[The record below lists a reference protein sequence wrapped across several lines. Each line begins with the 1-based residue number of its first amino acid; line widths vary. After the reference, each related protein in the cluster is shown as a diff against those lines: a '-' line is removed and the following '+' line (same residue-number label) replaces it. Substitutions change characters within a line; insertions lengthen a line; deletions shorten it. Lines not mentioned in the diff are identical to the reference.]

1 MNRTLQLAIAT
12 LSVGLLV
19 LALKLAA
26 FFVTGSVGL
35 YSDALESLV
44 NVGAA
49 IVAIVAIQVAS
60 KPEDANHP
68 FGHTKAEYFSA
79 VAEGILIVAA
89 AASILWEAYDAVRI
103 PPRLEQPSLGIL
115 INLGATGINAAWGII
130 LIRRGRQLRSPALEA
145 DGRHLFT
152 DVVTSVGVV
161 VGILLAIWTATPI
174 LDPIVAA
181 LVALNILWTGW
192 GLIRR
197 SVGGLMD
204 EAVAPDVADRIR
216 TLIATNADG
225 AIEAHDLRTRR
236 AGRLIFVEFHLVVP
250 GAMPVTKAHDICD
263 RIERALKDEIGNL
276 RISIHVEPE
285 DKAKHAGIVVV

>member
-1 MNRTLQLAIAT
+1 MNRTLQIAIAT
-12 LSVGLLV
+12 LFVGLLV
-19 LALKLAA
+19 LALKFAA
-26 FFVTGSVGL
+26 YVATGSVGL

-49 IVAIVAIQVAS
+49 VVAIIAIRVAD

-79 VAEGILIVAA
+79 VAEGVLIIAA
-89 AASILWEAYDAVRI
+89 AASILWEAYNAIGD
-103 PPRLEQPSLGIL
+103 PPILEQPSLGLL
-115 INLGATGINAAWGII
+115 INVGATAINAAWG
-130 LIRRGRQLRSPALEA
+130 LFLVNRGRRLHSPALEA

-152 DVVTSVGVV
+152 DVITSVGVI
-161 VGILLAIWTATPI
+161 VGVLLAIWTATPI

-192 GLIRR
+192 GLVRR

-204 EAVAPDVADRIR
+204 EAVAPAVAERIR

-225 AIEAHDLRTRR
+225 AIEAHDLKTRR
-236 AGRLIFVEFHLVVP
+236 AGRLTFVEFHLVVA
-250 GAMPVTKAHDICD
+250 GSMPVTKAHDICD
-263 RIERALKDEIGNL
+263 RIERALKDEIGNI

-285 DKAKHAGIVVV
+285 EKAKHAGIVVV